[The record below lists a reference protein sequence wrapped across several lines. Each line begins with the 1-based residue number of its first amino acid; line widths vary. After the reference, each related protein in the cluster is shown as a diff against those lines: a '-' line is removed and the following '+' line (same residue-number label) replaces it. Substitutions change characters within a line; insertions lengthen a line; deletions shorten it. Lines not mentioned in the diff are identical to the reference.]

1 MQIPKVYGGAEG
13 NALYVDTH
21 GDFSADRLTEMA
33 KSQTGRLLST
43 ALGEFLGIA
52 ITSIENN
59 NTPASPV
66 PSSPATT
73 ILEYRPGEL

>member
-33 KSQTGRLLST
+33 KSLRT
-43 ALGEFLGIA
+43 
-52 ITSIENN
+52 
-59 NTPASPV
+59 
-66 PSSPATT
+66 
-73 ILEYRPGEL
+73 